1 MRLPAGIL
9 FLASLASADESLIGT
24 WMLEDGTDSIT
35 IRDDGTLAREI
46 SIDVETF
53 LAPSDLGFS
62 DSPEIKETL
71 AALIPGRIVHVSLS
85 GTWESRG
92 NRFLTVYQAAE
103 VEGWEELVDDLME
116 IAGPAMEERLEGSDH
131 VDFLVDAY
139 RGLLKSLFSAR
150 ETFQF
155 GEETFDF
162 WSIEDEVLTLGGD
175 VYKRVIP
182 TPVRSVSWGQLKKAG

>member
-1 MRLPAGIL
+1 MRLPAVFL
-9 FLASLASADESLIGT
+9 FVASLASADESLIGT
-24 WMLEDGTDSIT
+24 WRLEGGTDSIT

-62 DSPEIKETL
+62 DSPEIRESL
-71 AALIPGRIVHVSLS
+71 AALIPGRIVYVSLS
-85 GTWESRG
+85 GTWESRDS
-92 NRFLTVYQAAE
+92 RFLTVYRAAE
-103 VEGWEELVDDLME
+103 VEGWEELVDDIME

-139 RGLLKSLFSAR
+139 RGLLKSLFSPR

-155 GEETFDF
+155 GEETYVH
-162 WSIEDEVLTLGGD
+162 WRIEDEVLTLGGD
-175 VYKRVIP
+175 VYKRAIP
-182 TPVRSVSWGQLKKAG
+182 TPVKSVSWGELKKAG